1 MTTALA
7 APLAERA
14 ELASPHWIAVAGAFL
29 AGFSQG
35 VQAPAAPWRYSALL
49 EHPPLHLSPKGEPL
63 AYTITFSETGIEITP
78 TADPEADR
86 FETADYNCAL
96 PLAWILHED
105 NPRAS
110 RLEREYRLLFGS
122 GLKEPRERTP
132 APEAARKVLA
142 ALHDHMARRTI
153 NNPDIRHR
161 AKQLGIEK
169 NLVDLDEQGYTVLTG
184 AFSADYAS
192 DLRAETDRNHAGRA
206 DGASFRA
213 TMLLQRGRIWEEA
226 AIHPWVL
233 TVVEWIL
240 GRGCLLYQS
249 DTIVKS
255 PGQETHPGLHS
266 DYSASRITE
275 PFPDYCLEGTA
286 VWAIDDF
293 HQQHGPT
300 CILPGSVN
308 KRSHVPPGTSQEGTR
323 LIEMDQGS
331 IAFWHGGLW
340 HGSKPRTAPGQRHS
354 LHNAYCRHFIRP
366 LEGYESIDPVI
377 VRRNPPVFATLC
389 GLDDAF
395 GKSGLT
401 GADFERLGYAA
412 KQGYGRSAWPGVR

>member
-7 APLAERA
+7 APLTERA

-29 AGFSQG
+29 AGFNPR
-35 VQAPAAPWRYSALL
+35 VQTLAAPWRYCARF
-49 EHPPLHLSPKGEPL
+49 ENPPPHLSPQGESL
-63 AYTITFSETGIEITP
+63 AYTITFSSTGIEISSM
-78 TADPEADR
+78 ADSGAER
-86 FETADYNCAL
+86 FEVADYNCAL
-96 PLAWILHED
+96 PLSWIVYGD
-105 NPRAS
+105 NPEAR
-110 RLEREYRLLFGS
+110 RLEREYRLLFAFGRR
-122 GLKEPRERTP
+122 EPQERTP
-132 APEAARKVLA
+132 APEAVRKILA

-153 NNPDIRHR
+153 NNPDIRQR
-161 AKQLGIEK
+161 AKRLGLEN
-169 NLVDLDEQGYTVLTG
+169 NLDDLDKHGYTVLES
-184 AFSADYAS
+184 AFSADYAD
-192 DLRAETDRNHAGRA
+192 DLRAETDRNHAGRE

-226 AIHPWVL
+226 AMHPWVL

-249 DTIVKS
+249 DTIVKG

-293 HQQHGPT
+293 HRQHGPT
-300 CILPGSVN
+300 CILPSSVN
-308 KRSHVPPGTSQEGTR
+308 KRSHVPPGTTQEGTR

-340 HGSKPRTAPGQRHS
+340 HGSTPRTAPGQRHS

-366 LEGYESIDPVI
+366 LEGYQSIDPVI
-377 VRRNPPVFATLC
+377 VRRNPPVFSTLC

-412 KQGYGRSAWPGVR
+412 RQGYGRSAWPGVR